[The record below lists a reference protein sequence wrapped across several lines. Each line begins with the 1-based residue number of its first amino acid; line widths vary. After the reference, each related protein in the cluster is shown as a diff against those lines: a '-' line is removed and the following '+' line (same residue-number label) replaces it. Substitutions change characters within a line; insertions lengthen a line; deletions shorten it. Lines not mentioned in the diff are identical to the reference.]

1 MDDLY
6 FSAISIC
13 LALITGEAENLFIS
27 LLVRVSPAVTCLLR
41 YVAWFSVLVMFFP
54 G

>member
-1 MDDLY
+1 MGDLY
-6 FSAISIC
+6 FSVISTC

-41 YVAWFSVLVMFFP
+41 YIA
-54 G
+54 